1 MKVRTVLPAVL
12 SAIGCAVLLL
22 NVQADPQA
30 ASGEVMGAAAISFRD
45 GLTEEQR
52 AICTFGFDDPERLNW
67 HFIPR
72 PRKGIPLKELDGEA
86 LNRATALI
94 KSGLSES
101 GYDQTMN
108 VMSLEEV
115 LYLLEPGDRAYRRD
129 RRDPGKYYISLF
141 GDVSVK
147 GTKWGWRLE
156 GHHLS
161 LNYTIENG
169 VVVSTTPEFFGA
181 NPGVIEAGP
190 GRSIRILAPEEDVA
204 RQILK
209 LCTPEQKQKMYI
221 SEKAPNDIRAA
232 NIAQPELGD
241 LVGLRQN
248 EMSGDQQTMLRE
260 LLAEYMKNM
269 PERIGRQRK
278 MEIDAAGWDSI
289 RISWWGGEE
298 RNQPHYYRIQGPT
311 FQVEYN
317 NVQNDA
323 NHVHSVWRTT
333 AGDFGIPLA
342 AK

>member
-1 MKVRTVLPAVL
+1 MKLKGILAAVL
-12 SAIGCAVLLL
+12 SVAACVALLIS
-22 NVQADPQA
+22 VQAESTNSSGEAMAQA
-30 ASGEVMGAAAISFRD
+30 ALEFQSAITD
-45 GLTEEQR
+45 EQR
-52 AICTFGFDDPERLNW
+52 GMSKFAFDDPERLNW

-72 PRKGIPLKELDGEA
+72 PRKGVPLKALEGEP
-86 LNRATALI
+86 LKKATALI

-129 RRDPGKYYISLF
+129 RRDPGKYYISVF
-141 GDVSVK
+141 GEPSAK

-161 LNYTIENG
+161 LNYTIDNG
-169 VVVSTTPEFFGA
+169 AVVSTTPEFFGS

-190 GRSIRILAPEEDVA
+190 GRSIRILAPEEDIA

-209 LCTPEQKQKMYI
+209 LCTSEQKMKMFI
-221 SEKAPNDIRAA
+221 SEKAPNEIRAPNA
-232 NIAQPELGD
+232 PQPDLGD
-241 LVGLRQN
+241 LVGLRQD
-248 EMSGDQQTMLRE
+248 EMSADQQK
-260 LLAEYMKNM
+260 LLTDLLGEYMKNM
-269 PERIGRQRK
+269 PELIGVKRRA
-278 MEIDAAGWDSI
+278 EIDQAGWGSI
-289 RISWWGGEE
+289 QMAWWGGED

-333 AGDFGIPLA
+333 AGDFGIPPA
-342 AK
+342 SK

>member
-1 MKVRTVLPAVL
+1 MKLRSVLPASL
-12 SAIGCAVLLL
+12 SALAGVLLL
-22 NVQADPQA
+22 WNVQADPQP
-30 ASGEVMGAAAISFRD
+30 ASGEAMGAAALAFRNS
-45 GLTEEQR
+45 LTEDQKQL
-52 AICTFGFDDPERLNW
+52 CTFGFDDPERLNW

-72 PRKGIPLKELDGEA
+72 PRKGIPLKSLEGESLA
-86 LNRATALI
+86 KATLLI
-94 KSGLSES
+94 KSGLSET

-141 GDVSVK
+141 GDLSVK

-169 VVVSTTPEFFGA
+169 VVVSTTPEFFGS

-190 GRSIRILAPEEDVA
+190 GRSIRILAPEEDLA

-209 LCTPEQKQKMYI
+209 LCSPEQKAKMSI
-221 SEKAPNDIRAA
+221 SETAPNDIRAA
-232 NIAQPELGD
+232 NLPQPELGD
-241 LVGLRQN
+241 LVGLAQE
-248 EMSGDQQTMLRE
+248 EMSLDQQGLLRD
-260 LLAEYMKNM
+260 LLEEYMKNM
-269 PERIGRQRK
+269 PEQIGRRRRA
-278 MEIDAAGWDSI
+278 EIDQAGWKTI
-289 RISWWGGEE
+289 RLSWWGGSE

-317 NVQNDA
+317 NVQNEA

-333 AGDFGIPLA
+333 AGDFGIPIA

>member
-1 MKVRTVLPAVL
+1 MKMRAFLAAGV
-12 SAIGCAVLLL
+12 SAIACVALLL
-22 NVQADPQA
+22 NVQADPQQS
-30 ASGEVMGAAAISFRD
+30 SGEAMGTAAIAFRD
-45 GLTEEQR
+45 ALTEDQR
-52 AICTFGFDDPERLNW
+52 AMCTFGIDDPERLNW

-72 PRKGIPLKELDGEA
+72 PRKGIPLKALEGEP
-86 LNRATALI
+86 LNKATALI

-101 GYDQTMN
+101 GYDQAMN

-147 GTKWGWRLE
+147 GTKWGWRIE

-169 VVVSTTPEFFGA
+169 VLVSTTPEFFGA
-181 NPGVIEAGP
+181 NPGLIEAGP
-190 GRSIRILAPEEDVA
+190 GRSIRILAPEEDTA

-209 LCTPEQKQKMYI
+209 LCTPEQKKKMFI

-232 NIAQPELGD
+232 NIVQPELGD
-241 LVGLRQN
+241 LVGLRQD
-248 EMSGDQQTMLRE
+248 EMSADQQNLLRE
-260 LLAEYMKNM
+260 LLGEYMKNM
-269 PERIGRQRK
+269 PERIGEQRK
-278 MEIDAAGWDSI
+278 RGIDAAGWGSI
-289 RISWWGGEE
+289 QISWWGGEE

-317 NVQNDA
+317 NVQNEA